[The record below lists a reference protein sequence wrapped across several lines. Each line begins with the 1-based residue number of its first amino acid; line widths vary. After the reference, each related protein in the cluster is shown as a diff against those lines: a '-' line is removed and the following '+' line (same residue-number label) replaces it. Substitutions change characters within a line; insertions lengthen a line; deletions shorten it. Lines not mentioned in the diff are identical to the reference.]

1 MINNQ
6 QKGHSPEQVPAMR
19 LTGGGRSIAS
29 RTDLN
34 CPICGLR
41 GTAIWQENGRHLGY
55 AHSLIR
61 SLVSVSRGFAIDLKN
76 AALAEP
82 PIRCVHCDYVVSM

>member
-1 MINNQ
+1 MIHNQ
-6 QKGHSPEQVPAMR
+6 PKGHSPEQGPAMR
-19 LTGGGRSIAS
+19 LTVGRSIAS

-41 GTAIWQENGRHLGY
+41 GTALWQENGRYLGHAY
-55 AHSLIR
+55 GLIR
-61 SLVSVSRGFAIDLKN
+61 SLVSVSRGFAIELRN
-76 AALAEP
+76 ADPAEP

>member
-1 MINNQ
+1 
-6 QKGHSPEQVPAMR
+6 MR
-19 LTGGGRSIAS
+19 LTVGRSIAS

-41 GTAIWQENGRHLGY
+41 GTALWQENGRYLGHAY
-55 AHSLIR
+55 GLIR
-61 SLVSVSRGFAIDLKN
+61 SLVSVSRGFAIELRN
-76 AALAEP
+76 ADPAEP